1 MADREPL
8 PFAMPEYERRVS
20 EVRKGM
26 TERGLDGLLITTPEN
41 LYYLSNHHTPA
52 YDAFQALL
60 LPVQGEPVLIVPLIE
75 ELIARGHSWLTRCTT
90 YRHGQS
96 PLLATRE
103 TLGVSG
109 LERGRIGVE
118 KGSLFMP
125 VLFYERLRE
134 ALPQARLADGT
145 GLVERLRAVKSAQ
158 EIDYIRAAAR
168 VAEAG
173 VRAGL
178 DATVRGR
185 TDLDVAAEVH
195 QAIIRA
201 GGEYMSYPP
210 FVAVGPR
217 SSLAHNTLG
226 GRRLEAG
233 DVVFLEVSGVVQRY
247 GAALMR
253 CAVLG
258 RPSAELERRNAI
270 VHEVLDATMEAIRP
284 GRTSGDVDR
293 ICREAFAR
301 HGYRVLKRAGYSMGV
316 NFPPGWGEGAVLDL
330 SDGNPTVLEPGMV
343 FHIPQPYRVAGE
355 QTVSTS
361 ETVLVTERG
370 CEPITR
376 FERKFFEK

>member
-1 MADREPL
+1 MSYREPL
-8 PFAMPEYERRVS
+8 PFAMPEYERRLA

-26 TERGLDGLLITTPEN
+26 GERELDALLVTTPEN
-41 LYYLSNHHTPA
+41 VYYLSNHHTPA

-60 LPVQGEPVLIVPLIE
+60 LPREGDPVLIVPLIE
-75 ELIARGHSWLTRCTT
+75 ELIARGHSWVTRCTT
-90 YRHGQS
+90 YQHGQS
-96 PLLATRE
+96 LLLATRE
-103 TLGVSG
+103 ALMTAG
-109 LERGRIGVE
+109 LERGRIGIE

-125 VLFYERLRE
+125 VLFYERLRD
-134 ALPQARLADGT
+134 ALPHAGLADGS
-145 GLVERLRAVKSAQ
+145 GLVERLRAVKSPQ
-158 EIDYIRAAAR
+158 EIAYIRQAAR

-178 DATVRGR
+178 EAVVPGR

-217 SSLAHNTLG
+217 SSLAHNTWG
-226 GRRLEAG
+226 GRRLETG
-233 DVVFLEVSGVVQRY
+233 DVVFLEISGVVQRY

-258 RPSAELERRNAI
+258 PPSAELERRNAI
-270 VHEVLDATMEAIRP
+270 VHEVLETNIAAIRP

-293 ICREAFAR
+293 VCREAFAK

-343 FHIPQPYRVAGE
+343 FHLPQPYRVPGE

-370 CEPITR
+370 CETITQFPR
-376 FERKFFEK
+376 QLFRK

>member
-1 MADREPL
+1 MVDREPL
-8 PFAMPEYERRVS
+8 PYAMPEYERRVS

-26 TERGLDGLLITTPEN
+26 AERGLDALVVTTPEN
-41 LYYLSNHHTPA
+41 VYYLSNHHTPA

-60 LPVQGEPVLIVPLIE
+60 LPLEGELVLIVPLIE
-75 ELIARGHSWLTRCTT
+75 ELIARGHSWITRHVT
-90 YRHGQS
+90 YQHGHS
-96 PLLATRE
+96 PLLATRDA
-103 TLGVSG
+103 LIVAG
-109 LERGRIGVE
+109 LERGRIGIE

-134 ALPQARLADGT
+134 ALPQASLADGT
-145 GLVERLRAVKSAQ
+145 GLVERLRAVKSSE
-158 EIDYIRAAAR
+158 EIGYIRAAAR

-178 DATVRGR
+178 EATALGR
-185 TDLDVAAEVH
+185 TDFDVAAEVH
-195 QAIIRA
+195 QAVIRA

-217 SSLAHNTLG
+217 SSLAHNTWG
-226 GRRLEAG
+226 GRRLESG
-233 DVVFLEVSGVVQRY
+233 DIVFLEVSGVVQRY

-258 RPSAELERRNAI
+258 HPSAELERRNVI
-270 VHEVLDATMEAIRP
+270 VHEVLEATMNAIRP

-330 SDGNPTVLEPGMV
+330 SDGNPTLLEAGMV
-343 FHIPQPYRVAGE
+343 FHIPQPYRVPGE

-370 CEPITR
+370 CEAITQ
-376 FERKFFEK
+376 FERGLFQR